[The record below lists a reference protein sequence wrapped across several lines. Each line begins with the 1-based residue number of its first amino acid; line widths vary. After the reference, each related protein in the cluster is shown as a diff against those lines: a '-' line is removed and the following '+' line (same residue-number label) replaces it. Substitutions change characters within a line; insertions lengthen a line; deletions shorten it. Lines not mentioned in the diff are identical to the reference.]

1 VSSTTSRWPLAP
13 WSGPV
18 ASTVVRERVFRS
30 ILASKQSQM
39 TAESMII
46 KDGEDED

>member
-1 VSSTTSRWPLAP
+1 VSSTTSRWPPVP
-13 WSGPV
+13 WSEPV
-18 ASTVVRERVFRS
+18 ASTVVCERIFRT

-46 KDGEDED
+46 KNGEDEA